1 MKIVI
6 FGATGMV
13 GQGALRESLR
23 DPGVQ
28 SVLSIVRTASG
39 RQQQKL
45 REITHQDFLDF
56 TSLENEL
63 QGLDACLFCLGVS
76 SAGMTEA
83 AYARVSC
90 EFTIAAAK
98 MLLRLNPGIS
108 FVYVSGA
115 GTDSTERGRLMWARV
130 KGKTE
135 NALLAMPFRAAYM
148 FRPGLIQPLDGITS
162 KTASY
167 RVLYKL
173 TSPLLTLARRF
184 WPQYVTTTEELGLA
198 MLAAA
203 ERGTEKRIVEAQQ
216 IRGLLQSLS

>member
-76 SAGMTEA
+76 SAGMAEA

-115 GTDSTERGRLMWARV
+115 GTDSTERGRVMWARV

-167 RVLYKL
+167 RILYKL